1 MPYLGELAAL
11 TTALCWA
18 AGSLFFTRAARITG
32 GFPLNQARITL
43 AFVVLSGILLL
54 TRGTAWAPGAGAA
67 HYGLL
72 ALSGLIGLTFGD
84 WGLFRAMAD
93 LGPRVATLFMTLA
106 PPIAALLAVP
116 VLGETLGWPGILG
129 MSLTLAGVIWVVRE
143 RQPASTIPR
152 GHRIR
157 GILGGVLGASGQALG
172 LVLSKLGMAEVIDP
186 LPATAVRMGAAT
198 IGVWILAYTTGRRA
212 GLGVLIRHP
221 EARLAT
227 LAATLVGP
235 VIGVWL
241 SLVAVRHTHAGIAA
255 TLMALTP
262 ILVVP
267 MVILIHR
274 ERVSPRAGIGALI
287 SVAGVALLFL
297 RG

>member
-1 MPYLGELAAL
+1 
-11 TTALCWA
+11 
-18 AGSLFFTRAARITG
+18 
-32 GFPLNQARITL
+32 
-43 AFVVLSGILLL
+43 
-54 TRGTAWAPGAGAA
+54 
-67 HYGLL
+67 
-72 ALSGLIGLTFGD
+72 
-84 WGLFRAMAD
+84 
-93 LGPRVATLFMTLA
+93 
-106 PPIAALLAVP
+106 
-116 VLGETLGWPGILG
+116 